1 MASICEKAI
10 STLTGN
16 LNSDRSYLITAVCVL
31 IFGQSL
37 EIPVIVNG
45 DAIADCL
52 CLKRRAAHAAAS
64 RRRRQAVT
72 DGRFETREQH
82 QLKKLLQRSET
93 CAAARVRF
101 CRVLCVFLQLQCY
114 EATKKSQLHST
125 VNS

>member
-31 IFGQSL
+31 IFGTKSRNPGHSERRRL
-37 EIPVIVNG
+37 AE
-45 DAIADCL
+45 CL
-52 CLKRRAAHAAAS
+52 CLKRRAARAAAS

-93 CAAARVRF
+93 CAAVRVRF
-101 CRVLCVFLQLQCY
+101 CLVLCVFLQLQCY
-114 EATKKSQLHST
+114 EATKKS
-125 VNS
+125 